1 MELSTLLA
9 VVMDKNNEDKSDE
22 MECFRNYTALL
33 NYCHKTEPCPRV
45 ECLYSLEYCSWSAYT
60 NSLTYAFLNYCI
72 DGSPSSEI
80 KNIYWN
86 VVYFFYQIHT
96 LMAFYLKKYKI
107 LMPVMDEPSNF
118 NVILSFVTIY
128 LLLLLNPPRLIVV
141 RQEKVAMTMKEVKNQ
156 ELCIRVQMTAGDM
169 E

>member
-1 MELSTLLA
+1 MQWKRKENSLLGVFLRRKSLLGLQLLGPKMTFLADCIRSRGIWYRTAYYHYKAWVLEITLD
-9 VVMDKNNEDKSDE
+9 MDKNNEDKSDE

-45 ECLYSLEYCSWSAYT
+45 GCLYSLEYCSWSAYT

-96 LMAFYLKKYKI
+96 LMAFYLKNI
-107 LMPVMDEPSNF
+107 RF
-118 NVILSFVTIY
+118 
-128 LLLLLNPPRLIVV
+128 
-141 RQEKVAMTMKEVKNQ
+141 
-156 ELCIRVQMTAGDM
+156 LCQ
-169 E
+169 